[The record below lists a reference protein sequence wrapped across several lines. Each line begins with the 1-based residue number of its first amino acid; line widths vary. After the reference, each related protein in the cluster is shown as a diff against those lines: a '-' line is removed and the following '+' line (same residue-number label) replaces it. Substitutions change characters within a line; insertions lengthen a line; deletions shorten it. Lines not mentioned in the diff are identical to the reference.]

1 MNYIKKLI
9 ILALLLNSCSGV
21 EKEKATIIQQDDLE
35 SEMIV
40 TYKEGVQALKEGDV
54 LYAAKKFNES
64 ELLYPQSSWAPKSS
78 LMASYAYYRYGYYS
92 DSIYELKR
100 FIKLYSKNENLDYA
114 YYLLAMNYYD
124 SIVNE
129 KKDLRPLLEA
139 KKNFEFIIDKY
150 PNTDFSLDAKYKLE
164 LIHDTLAAKEMY
176 IARHYIK
183 KEKWIAAINRFK
195 KVINDYKNVLVMRS
209 FSKAFGLAGIRL
221 GYLIGNS
228 DIINYVSK
236 TRTGYESNSISIGI
250 ASFFIDN
257 YTIVLDYIQE
267 VKEGLDFLK
276 RELDTIGIENNGS
289 NTGNNIFINLKD
301 AALVNYMVKSLSQK
315 NIYVRGDW
323 PSPYNCGIS
332 VTGGPKYLII
342 QFIFFIFFRIVVIFC
357 AERYCAI
364 ITIFRIFSIIPI

>member
-21 EKEKATIIQQDDLE
+21 EQEKATIIQQDDLE
-35 SEMIV
+35 SEMIE

-124 SIVNE
+124 SIVDE

-195 KVINDYKNVLVMRS
+195 KVINDYNSTIYVAEALHRLVEIHYRIGLLS
-209 FSKAFGLAGIRL
+209 ESKKYANTL
-221 GYLIGNS
+221 GY
-228 DIINYVSK
+228 NYLSSEWYKESYRVFNQDYKIKKKVIKK
-236 TRTGYESNSISIGI
+236 TKRNKLVDKIK
-250 ASFFIDN
+250 SFF
-257 YTIVLDYIQE
+257 
-267 VKEGLDFLK
+267 
-276 RELDTIGIENNGS
+276 
-289 NTGNNIFINLKD
+289 
-301 AALVNYMVKSLSQK
+301 
-315 NIYVRGDW
+315 
-323 PSPYNCGIS
+323 
-332 VTGGPKYLII
+332 
-342 QFIFFIFFRIVVIFC
+342 
-357 AERYCAI
+357 
-364 ITIFRIFSIIPI
+364 

>member
-21 EKEKATIIQQDDLE
+21 EQEKATIIQQDDLE
-35 SEMIV
+35 SEMIE
-40 TYKEGVQALKEGDV
+40 TYKEGVQALKEGDA

-124 SIVNE
+124 SIVDE

-150 PNTDFSLDAKYKLE
+150 PNTDFALDAKYKLE

-195 KVINDYKNVLVMRS
+195 KVINDYNSTIYVAEALHRLVEIHYRIGLLS
-209 FSKAFGLAGIRL
+209 ESKKYANTL
-221 GYLIGNS
+221 GY
-228 DIINYVSK
+228 NYLSSEWYKESYRVFNQDYKIKKKVIKK
-236 TRTGYESNSISIGI
+236 TKRNKLVDKIK
-250 ASFFIDN
+250 SFF
-257 YTIVLDYIQE
+257 
-267 VKEGLDFLK
+267 
-276 RELDTIGIENNGS
+276 
-289 NTGNNIFINLKD
+289 
-301 AALVNYMVKSLSQK
+301 
-315 NIYVRGDW
+315 
-323 PSPYNCGIS
+323 
-332 VTGGPKYLII
+332 
-342 QFIFFIFFRIVVIFC
+342 
-357 AERYCAI
+357 
-364 ITIFRIFSIIPI
+364 

>member
-195 KVINDYKNVLVMRS
+195 KVINDYNSTIYVAEALHRLVEIHYRIGLLS
-209 FSKAFGLAGIRL
+209 ESKKYANTL
-221 GYLIGNS
+221 GY
-228 DIINYVSK
+228 NYLSSEWYKESYRVFNQDYKIKKKVIKK
-236 TRTGYESNSISIGI
+236 TKRNKLVDKIK
-250 ASFFIDN
+250 SFF
-257 YTIVLDYIQE
+257 
-267 VKEGLDFLK
+267 
-276 RELDTIGIENNGS
+276 
-289 NTGNNIFINLKD
+289 
-301 AALVNYMVKSLSQK
+301 
-315 NIYVRGDW
+315 
-323 PSPYNCGIS
+323 
-332 VTGGPKYLII
+332 
-342 QFIFFIFFRIVVIFC
+342 
-357 AERYCAI
+357 
-364 ITIFRIFSIIPI
+364 

>member
-1 MNYIKKLI
+1 MNYIKKLVI
-9 ILALLLNSCSGV
+9 FALLLNSCSGV
-21 EKEKATIIQQDDLE
+21 EQEKATIIQQDDLE
-35 SEMIV
+35 SEMIE

-124 SIVNE
+124 SIVDE

-150 PNTDFSLDAKYKLE
+150 PNTDFALDAKYKLE

-195 KVINDYKNVLVMRS
+195 KVINDYNSTIYVAEALHRLVEIHYRIGLLS
-209 FSKAFGLAGIRL
+209 ESKKYANTL
-221 GYLIGNS
+221 GY
-228 DIINYVSK
+228 NYLSSEWYKESYRVFNQDYKIKKKVIKK
-236 TRTGYESNSISIGI
+236 TKRNKLVDKIK
-250 ASFFIDN
+250 SFF
-257 YTIVLDYIQE
+257 
-267 VKEGLDFLK
+267 
-276 RELDTIGIENNGS
+276 
-289 NTGNNIFINLKD
+289 
-301 AALVNYMVKSLSQK
+301 
-315 NIYVRGDW
+315 
-323 PSPYNCGIS
+323 
-332 VTGGPKYLII
+332 
-342 QFIFFIFFRIVVIFC
+342 
-357 AERYCAI
+357 
-364 ITIFRIFSIIPI
+364 

>member
-35 SEMIV
+35 SEMIA

-139 KKNFEFIIDKY
+139 KKNFEFIIDKH

-195 KVINDYKNVLVMRS
+195 KVINDYNSTIYVAEALHRLVEIHYRIGLLS
-209 FSKAFGLAGIRL
+209 ESKKYANTL
-221 GYLIGNS
+221 GY
-228 DIINYVSK
+228 NYLSSEWYKESYRVFNQDYKIKKKVIKK
-236 TRTGYESNSISIGI
+236 TKRNKLVDKIK
-250 ASFFIDN
+250 SFF
-257 YTIVLDYIQE
+257 
-267 VKEGLDFLK
+267 
-276 RELDTIGIENNGS
+276 
-289 NTGNNIFINLKD
+289 
-301 AALVNYMVKSLSQK
+301 
-315 NIYVRGDW
+315 
-323 PSPYNCGIS
+323 
-332 VTGGPKYLII
+332 
-342 QFIFFIFFRIVVIFC
+342 
-357 AERYCAI
+357 
-364 ITIFRIFSIIPI
+364 

>member
-1 MNYIKKLI
+1 MNYIKKLVI
-9 ILALLLNSCSGV
+9 FALLLNSCSGV
-21 EKEKATIIQQDDLE
+21 EQEKATIIQQDDLE
-35 SEMIV
+35 SEMIE
-40 TYKEGVQALKEGDV
+40 TYKEGVQALKEGDI

-124 SIVNE
+124 SIVDE
-129 KKDLRPLLEA
+129 KKDLRPLVEA

-195 KVINDYKNVLVMRS
+195 KVINDYNSTIYVAEALHRLVEIHYRIGLLS
-209 FSKAFGLAGIRL
+209 ESKKYANTL
-221 GYLIGNS
+221 GY
-228 DIINYVSK
+228 NYLSSEWYKESYRVFNQDYKIKKKVIKK
-236 TRTGYESNSISIGI
+236 TKRNKLVDKIK
-250 ASFFIDN
+250 SFF
-257 YTIVLDYIQE
+257 
-267 VKEGLDFLK
+267 
-276 RELDTIGIENNGS
+276 
-289 NTGNNIFINLKD
+289 
-301 AALVNYMVKSLSQK
+301 
-315 NIYVRGDW
+315 
-323 PSPYNCGIS
+323 
-332 VTGGPKYLII
+332 
-342 QFIFFIFFRIVVIFC
+342 
-357 AERYCAI
+357 
-364 ITIFRIFSIIPI
+364 

>member
-21 EKEKATIIQQDDLE
+21 EQEKATIIQQDDLE
-35 SEMIV
+35 SEMIE

-78 LMASYAYYRYGYYS
+78 LMASYAYYKYGYYS

-124 SIVNE
+124 SIVDE
-129 KKDLRPLLEA
+129 KKDLRPLVEA

-164 LIHDTLAAKEMY
+164 LIHDILAAKEMY

-195 KVINDYKNVLVMRS
+195 KVINDYNSTIYVAEALHRLVEIHYRIGLLS
-209 FSKAFGLAGIRL
+209 ESKKYANTL
-221 GYLIGNS
+221 GY
-228 DIINYVSK
+228 NYLSSEWYKESYRVFNQDYKIKKKVIKK
-236 TRTGYESNSISIGI
+236 TKRNKLVDKIK
-250 ASFFIDN
+250 SFF
-257 YTIVLDYIQE
+257 
-267 VKEGLDFLK
+267 
-276 RELDTIGIENNGS
+276 
-289 NTGNNIFINLKD
+289 
-301 AALVNYMVKSLSQK
+301 
-315 NIYVRGDW
+315 
-323 PSPYNCGIS
+323 
-332 VTGGPKYLII
+332 
-342 QFIFFIFFRIVVIFC
+342 
-357 AERYCAI
+357 
-364 ITIFRIFSIIPI
+364 

>member
-1 MNYIKKLI
+1 
-9 ILALLLNSCSGV
+9 
-21 EKEKATIIQQDDLE
+21 
-35 SEMIV
+35 MIE

-124 SIVNE
+124 SIVDE

-150 PNTDFSLDAKYKLE
+150 PNTDFSLDSKYKLE

-195 KVINDYKNVLVMRS
+195 KVINDYNSTIYVAEALHRLVEIHYRIGLLS
-209 FSKAFGLAGIRL
+209 ESKKYANTL
-221 GYLIGNS
+221 GY
-228 DIINYVSK
+228 NYLSSEWYKESYRVFNQDYKIKKKVIKK
-236 TRTGYESNSISIGI
+236 TKRDKLVDKIK
-250 ASFFIDN
+250 SFF
-257 YTIVLDYIQE
+257 
-267 VKEGLDFLK
+267 
-276 RELDTIGIENNGS
+276 
-289 NTGNNIFINLKD
+289 
-301 AALVNYMVKSLSQK
+301 
-315 NIYVRGDW
+315 
-323 PSPYNCGIS
+323 
-332 VTGGPKYLII
+332 
-342 QFIFFIFFRIVVIFC
+342 
-357 AERYCAI
+357 
-364 ITIFRIFSIIPI
+364 

>member
-9 ILALLLNSCSGV
+9 ILTLLLNSCSGV
-21 EKEKATIIQQDDLE
+21 EQEKATIIQQDDLE
-35 SEMIV
+35 SEMIE

-54 LYAAKKFNES
+54 LYATKKFNES

-124 SIVNE
+124 SIVDE

-164 LIHDTLAAKEMY
+164 LIHDILAAKEMY

-195 KVINDYKNVLVMRS
+195 KVINDYNSTIYAAEALHRLVEIHYRIGLLS
-209 FSKAFGLAGIRL
+209 ESKKYANTL
-221 GYLIGNS
+221 GY
-228 DIINYVSK
+228 NYLSSEWYKESYRVFNQDYKIKKKVIKK
-236 TRTGYESNSISIGI
+236 TKRNKLVDKIK
-250 ASFFIDN
+250 SFF
-257 YTIVLDYIQE
+257 
-267 VKEGLDFLK
+267 
-276 RELDTIGIENNGS
+276 
-289 NTGNNIFINLKD
+289 
-301 AALVNYMVKSLSQK
+301 
-315 NIYVRGDW
+315 
-323 PSPYNCGIS
+323 
-332 VTGGPKYLII
+332 
-342 QFIFFIFFRIVVIFC
+342 
-357 AERYCAI
+357 
-364 ITIFRIFSIIPI
+364 

>member
-1 MNYIKKLI
+1 MNYVKKLI

-21 EKEKATIIQQDDLE
+21 EQEKATIIQQDDLE
-35 SEMIV
+35 SEMIE

-100 FIKLYSKNENLDYA
+100 FIKLYSKNENLNYA

-124 SIVNE
+124 SIVDE

-150 PNTDFSLDAKYKLE
+150 PNTDFSLDSKYKLE

-195 KVINDYKNVLVMRS
+195 KVINDYNSTIYVAEALHRLVEIHYRIGLLS
-209 FSKAFGLAGIRL
+209 ESKKYANTL
-221 GYLIGNS
+221 GY
-228 DIINYVSK
+228 NYLSSEWYKESYRVFNQDYKIKKKVIKK
-236 TRTGYESNSISIGI
+236 TKRDKLVDKIK
-250 ASFFIDN
+250 SFF
-257 YTIVLDYIQE
+257 
-267 VKEGLDFLK
+267 
-276 RELDTIGIENNGS
+276 
-289 NTGNNIFINLKD
+289 
-301 AALVNYMVKSLSQK
+301 
-315 NIYVRGDW
+315 
-323 PSPYNCGIS
+323 
-332 VTGGPKYLII
+332 
-342 QFIFFIFFRIVVIFC
+342 
-357 AERYCAI
+357 
-364 ITIFRIFSIIPI
+364 

>member
-9 ILALLLNSCSGV
+9 ILVLLLNSCSGA
-21 EKEKATIIQQDDLE
+21 EQEKATIIQQDDIE
-35 SEMIV
+35 SEMIE
-40 TYKEGVQALKEGDV
+40 TYKEGVQALKEGDG

-124 SIVNE
+124 SIVDE

-139 KKNFEFIIDKY
+139 KKNFEFIIDKH

-195 KVINDYKNVLVMRS
+195 KVINDYNSTIYVAEALHRLVEIHYRIGLLS
-209 FSKAFGLAGIRL
+209 ESKKYANTL
-221 GYLIGNS
+221 GY
-228 DIINYVSK
+228 NYLSSEWYKESYRVFNQDYKIKKKVIKK
-236 TRTGYESNSISIGI
+236 TKRNKLVDKIK
-250 ASFFIDN
+250 SFF
-257 YTIVLDYIQE
+257 
-267 VKEGLDFLK
+267 
-276 RELDTIGIENNGS
+276 
-289 NTGNNIFINLKD
+289 
-301 AALVNYMVKSLSQK
+301 
-315 NIYVRGDW
+315 
-323 PSPYNCGIS
+323 
-332 VTGGPKYLII
+332 
-342 QFIFFIFFRIVVIFC
+342 
-357 AERYCAI
+357 
-364 ITIFRIFSIIPI
+364 

>member
-1 MNYIKKLI
+1 MNCIKKLI

-21 EKEKATIIQQDDLE
+21 EQEKATIIQQDDLE
-35 SEMIV
+35 SEMIE
-40 TYKEGVQALKEGDV
+40 TYKEGVQALKEGDI

-124 SIVNE
+124 SIVDE
-129 KKDLRPLLEA
+129 KKDLRPLVEA

-195 KVINDYKNVLVMRS
+195 KVINDYNSTIYVAEALHRLVEIHYRIGLLS
-209 FSKAFGLAGIRL
+209 ESKKYANTL
-221 GYLIGNS
+221 GY
-228 DIINYVSK
+228 NYLSSEWYKESYRVFNQDYKIKKKVIKK
-236 TRTGYESNSISIGI
+236 TKRNKLVDKIK
-250 ASFFIDN
+250 SFF
-257 YTIVLDYIQE
+257 
-267 VKEGLDFLK
+267 
-276 RELDTIGIENNGS
+276 
-289 NTGNNIFINLKD
+289 
-301 AALVNYMVKSLSQK
+301 
-315 NIYVRGDW
+315 
-323 PSPYNCGIS
+323 
-332 VTGGPKYLII
+332 
-342 QFIFFIFFRIVVIFC
+342 
-357 AERYCAI
+357 
-364 ITIFRIFSIIPI
+364 

>member
-9 ILALLLNSCSGV
+9 ILALLLNSCSGT
-21 EKEKATIIQQDDLE
+21 EQEKATIIQQDDLE
-35 SEMIV
+35 SEMIEA
-40 TYKEGVQALKEGDV
+40 YKEGVQALQEGDV

-64 ELLYPQSSWAPKSS
+64 ELLYPQSSWAPRSS

-124 SIVNE
+124 SIVDE

-139 KKNFEFIIDKY
+139 KKNFEFIIDKH

-195 KVINDYKNVLVMRS
+195 KVINDYNSTIYVAEALHRLVEIHYRIGLLS
-209 FSKAFGLAGIRL
+209 ESKKYANTL
-221 GYLIGNS
+221 GY
-228 DIINYVSK
+228 NYLSSEWYKESYRVFNQDYKIKKKVIKK
-236 TRTGYESNSISIGI
+236 TKRNKLVDKIK
-250 ASFFIDN
+250 SFF
-257 YTIVLDYIQE
+257 
-267 VKEGLDFLK
+267 
-276 RELDTIGIENNGS
+276 
-289 NTGNNIFINLKD
+289 
-301 AALVNYMVKSLSQK
+301 
-315 NIYVRGDW
+315 
-323 PSPYNCGIS
+323 
-332 VTGGPKYLII
+332 
-342 QFIFFIFFRIVVIFC
+342 
-357 AERYCAI
+357 
-364 ITIFRIFSIIPI
+364 

>member
-35 SEMIV
+35 SEMIA

-78 LMASYAYYRYGYYS
+78 LMASYSYYRYGYYS

-124 SIVNE
+124 SIVDE

-195 KVINDYKNVLVMRS
+195 KVINDYNSTIYVAEALHRLVEIHYRIGLLS
-209 FSKAFGLAGIRL
+209 ESKKYANTL
-221 GYLIGNS
+221 GY
-228 DIINYVSK
+228 NYLSSEWYKESYRVFNQDYKIKKKVIKK
-236 TRTGYESNSISIGI
+236 T
-250 ASFFIDN
+250 
-257 YTIVLDYIQE
+257 
-267 VKEGLDFLK
+267 K
-276 RELDTIGIENNGS
+276 RN
-289 NTGNNIFINLKD
+289 K
-301 AALVNYMVKSLSQK
+301 LVDKIK
-315 NIYVRGDW
+315 
-323 PSPYNCGIS
+323 
-332 VTGGPKYLII
+332 
-342 QFIFFIFFRIVVIFC
+342 
-357 AERYCAI
+357 
-364 ITIFRIFSIIPI
+364 

>member
-1 MNYIKKLI
+1 MNNIKKLI

-21 EKEKATIIQQDDLE
+21 EQEKATIIQQDDLE
-35 SEMIV
+35 SEMIE

-124 SIVNE
+124 SIVDE

-195 KVINDYKNVLVMRS
+195 KVINDYNSTIYVAEALHRLVEIHYRIGLLS
-209 FSKAFGLAGIRL
+209 ESKKYANTL
-221 GYLIGNS
+221 GY
-228 DIINYVSK
+228 NYLSSEWYKESYRVFNQDYKIKKKVIKK
-236 TRTGYESNSISIGI
+236 TKRDKLVDKIK
-250 ASFFIDN
+250 SFF
-257 YTIVLDYIQE
+257 
-267 VKEGLDFLK
+267 
-276 RELDTIGIENNGS
+276 
-289 NTGNNIFINLKD
+289 
-301 AALVNYMVKSLSQK
+301 
-315 NIYVRGDW
+315 
-323 PSPYNCGIS
+323 
-332 VTGGPKYLII
+332 
-342 QFIFFIFFRIVVIFC
+342 
-357 AERYCAI
+357 
-364 ITIFRIFSIIPI
+364 

>member
-9 ILALLLNSCSGV
+9 ILTLLLNSCSGV
-21 EKEKATIIQQDDLE
+21 EQEKATIIQQDDLE
-35 SEMIV
+35 SEMIE
-40 TYKEGVQALKEGDV
+40 TYKEGVQALKEGDA

-124 SIVNE
+124 SIVDE
-129 KKDLRPLLEA
+129 KKDLRPLVEA

-164 LIHDTLAAKEMY
+164 LIHDILAAKEMY

-195 KVINDYKNVLVMRS
+195 KVINDYNSTIYVAEALHRLVEIHYRIGLLS
-209 FSKAFGLAGIRL
+209 ESKKYANTL
-221 GYLIGNS
+221 GY
-228 DIINYVSK
+228 NYLSSEWYKESYRVFNQDYKIKKKVIKK
-236 TRTGYESNSISIGI
+236 TKRNKLVDKIK
-250 ASFFIDN
+250 SFF
-257 YTIVLDYIQE
+257 
-267 VKEGLDFLK
+267 
-276 RELDTIGIENNGS
+276 
-289 NTGNNIFINLKD
+289 
-301 AALVNYMVKSLSQK
+301 
-315 NIYVRGDW
+315 
-323 PSPYNCGIS
+323 
-332 VTGGPKYLII
+332 
-342 QFIFFIFFRIVVIFC
+342 
-357 AERYCAI
+357 
-364 ITIFRIFSIIPI
+364 